1 MARGLRHNAT
11 VLARSTSRPSHGA
24 TLGGAAWLG
33 LAHLAVDA
41 GCVTSVLRALPP
53 SDAIASA
60 AFAFVLGYDL
70 LAFAGQVPCGYLID
84 RLGWR
89 RGAALAGLALT
100 AAALLVGPALG
111 VVVVVLAG
119 LGNAL
124 FHVGA
129 GAMVLAG
136 SGGRAAPAG
145 VFVAPG
151 ALGLGLGILLGR
163 HFVAV
168 PAWPILLAVAVAPVA
183 VWVSSKAE
191 RADTGAPALRSPLAR
206 RRAVVLV
213 LGLLAFSVAIRSLVG
228 TVGADGCPRGLALLV
243 TLPAVAFAG
252 KLAGGFVADRFGFI
266 DVAMVALLASAP
278 LLAFAAGDP
287 WLALPGLLIF
297 QMTMPVTLVAALR
310 ALPAWPGLGF
320 GVLCLA
326 LVAGTLPAYLPGGWR
341 PSGWPL
347 LLLVLA
353 SALALYVALRLL
365 HLPAKAPVRAEP
377 AALPLSS
384 SNPCR
389 GLP

>member
-1 MARGLRHNAT
+1 M
-11 VLARSTSRPSHGA
+11 VSPS
-24 TLGGAAWLG
+24 GAAWLG
-33 LAHLAVDA
+33 LLHLVVDA
-41 GCVTSVLRALPP
+41 GCVASVLRALPP
-53 SDAIASA
+53 SDAVAGA

-70 LAFAGQVPCGYLID
+70 LAFAGQVPCGFFID
-84 RLGWR
+84 RLGVR

-100 AAALLVGPALG
+100 AAALLSGPRLG
-111 VVVVVLAG
+111 VVVVALAG

-151 ALGLGLGILLGR
+151 ALGLGLGLLLGR
-163 HFVAV
+163 RFVTV
-168 PAWPILLAVAVAPVA
+168 PLWPILLAVAVAPLVLWL
-183 VWVSSKAE
+183 VSKA
-191 RADTGAPALRSPLAR
+191 GAAASVVRSPLER
-206 RRAVVLV
+206 RRTVVLV

-243 TLPAVAFAG
+243 ALPAVAFAG
-252 KLAGGFVADRFGFI
+252 KLAGGFLADRFGFM
-266 DVAMVALLASAP
+266 DVAMVALLASGP
-278 LLAFAAGDP
+278 LLAFAGGDP

-320 GVLCLA
+320 GILCLA
-326 LVAGTLPAYLPGGWR
+326 LVGGNLPAYLPGGWR
-341 PSGWPL
+341 PSGWPV

-353 SALALYVALRLL
+353 SALALYAALRLL
-365 HLPAKAPVRAEP
+365 RLSATAPDQAVAAAPAS
-377 AALPLSS
+377 LSS
-384 SNPCR
+384 RNPCR